1 MKRALLA
8 LLLLATTAAEEASLS
23 GKWKVKRSANG
34 NDSEQE
40 CSITQKDG
48 TLSGTCVSAGREPV
62 KISGKVDGK
71 SVTWTYKGDS
81 PGGMVTVV
89 YKGTLES
96 ANKISGTVTAVEFNV
111 EGEFSA
117 TRGN

>member
-1 MKRALLA
+1 MKRAFCG
-8 LLLLATTAAEEASLS
+8 LLLLAAAAAEEPSVS
-23 GKWKVKRSANG
+23 GKWKIKRSANG

-40 CSITQKDG
+40 CSITQKDS

-62 KISGKVDGK
+62 KINGKMDGK
-71 SVTWTYKGDS
+71 NVTWTYKGDS
-81 PGGMVTVV
+81 PGGAVTVV

-96 ANKISGTVTAVEFNV
+96 PNKISGTVTAVEFSV

-117 TRGN
+117 TRAN